1 MKEKTI
7 YKIGEKLGI
16 TEGEIKATLKKHR
29 NIIIAGVFYVLALA
43 FLGNNAY
50 QPIRRPMSIN
60 DFDFFMRFF

>member
-1 MKEKTI
+1 MKEQTL

-16 TEGEIKATLKKHR
+16 TQKEIKLTLKKHR
-29 NIIIAGVFYVLALA
+29 NIIIAGFFYVLAIA

-50 QPIRRPMSIN
+50 QPLRRPMSIN